1 MIREAVG
8 PPRES
13 REERYY
19 YCRRNMWPT
28 DSPVAGLSKPGGG
41 SFVVS
46 S

>member
-28 DSPVAGLSKPGGG
+28 DSPADRLSKPGRGKL
-41 SFVVS
+41 VVS